1 MTIHFD
7 NSYARLPDRFYTRQA
22 AIPVSDPALIR
33 LNTPLADELGL
44 DAKWLA
50 APQGVAMLAGN
61 AFPDAA
67 APLSMAYAG
76 HQFGAWVPQLGD
88 GRALLIATV
97 NAKTV
102 AGYLA
107 AFSQFVQP
115 DVPIWEQMSTI
126 VPTALTITA
135 LSYTGYTALGAG
147 LGRAAMGAVLNLWV
161 RRSLAVCF
169 MVYGALLGA
178 STLPPAR

>member
-1 MTIHFD
+1 M
-7 NSYARLPDRFYTRQA
+7 
-22 AIPVSDPALIR
+22 
-33 LNTPLADELGL
+33 
-44 DAKWLA
+44 
-50 APQGVAMLAGN
+50 
-61 AFPDAA
+61 
-67 APLSMAYAG
+67 
-76 HQFGAWVPQLGD
+76 
-88 GRALLIATV
+88 

-115 DVPIWEQMSTI
+115 DVPIWQQMTAI

-161 RRSLAVCF
+161 RRTLAVCF
-169 MVYGALLGA
+169 MIYGALLGA
-178 STLPPAR
+178 STLPIRR